1 MTKFEELIN
10 LLKEI
15 RKVDDIEIKDYAID
29 SLIER
34 LEDQAANIKK
44 DPVDKKNI

>member
-1 MTKFEELIN
+1 MAKFEELIK

-34 LEDQAANIKK
+34 LEDQSQSIKK
-44 DPVDKKNI
+44 DPSDKKNF